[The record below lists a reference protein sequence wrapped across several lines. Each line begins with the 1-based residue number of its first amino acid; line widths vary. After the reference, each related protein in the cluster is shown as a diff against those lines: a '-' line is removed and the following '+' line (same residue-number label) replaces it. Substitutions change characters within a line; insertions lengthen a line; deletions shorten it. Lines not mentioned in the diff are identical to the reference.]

1 MAPIRGASHAR
12 GTGGEAWF
20 LCPGGELAT
29 TLAAFAEALPAF
41 VLAQDEPECA
51 RFGSAFAEASV
62 CALELVAPAQLV
74 PVLEG
79 VEGALARAPGRLLCL
94 FDAELVTA
102 VVAHA
107 LGLPESGARAL
118 RVDPGRAFL
127 LRDERIGLVLRHANV
142 CGPEREPGTRLPL
155 WKSAP

>member
-1 MAPIRGASHAR
+1 MSVAPISGASHAR

-79 VEGALARAPGRLLCL
+79 VLARTPGRVLCCCTAPLLL
-94 FDAELVTA
+94 AT
-102 VVAHA
+102 VASL

-118 RVDPGRAFL
+118 RVDPGCAFL